1 MTWPNEPV
9 REVLNEDVAKRAFS
23 RSLESPSNHFAHQ
36 WQWTSPQIGKLELHN
51 QTRPAWPQPPTW
63 TVVNVGILYNP
74 SLTSLTDSS
83 VDQLHFGRSLTKQF
97 GRRITCKPVGA

>member
-36 WQWTSPQIGKLELHN
+36 WQWTSPQIGNIYLV
-51 QTRPAWPQPPTW
+51 QW